1 MWPLVNVLGQRGLQF
16 DALSSSS
23 FRNNALV
30 LRFVYP
36 LVLLGL
42 LFDALGPCGLRG

>member
-30 LRFVYP
+30 LRFVYT